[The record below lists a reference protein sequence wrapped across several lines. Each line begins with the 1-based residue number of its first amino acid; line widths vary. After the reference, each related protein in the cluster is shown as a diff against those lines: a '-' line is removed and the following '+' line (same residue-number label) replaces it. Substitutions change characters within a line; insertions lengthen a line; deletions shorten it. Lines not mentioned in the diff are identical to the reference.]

1 MTRQDY
7 SISPPLPV
15 HLHRHPSLTR
25 TGFTKS
31 CILSWDTSSAKLT
44 SVENSHFF
52 CHNKY
57 FVLKISAPGSL
68 CRQDV
73 LLFLT
78 YDSGRPYSERR
89 AYLSVCQLE
98 SSRPGASASNRDRH
112 DHTLPQ
118 SLTHLPCR
126 GILLIFITF
135 GARGRENKWRR
146 NRLSSCRCS
155 LLRSTHV

>member
-1 MTRQDY
+1 MRGMTRQDY

-68 CRQDV
+68 CRQGV

-98 SSRPGASASNRDRH
+98 SSLYWEESSRPGASASNRDRH
-112 DHTLPQ
+112 VAAVTGTSTMLRH
-118 SLTHLPCR
+118 
-126 GILLIFITF
+126 ITNLYYF
-135 GARGRENKWRR
+135 WGPGA
-146 NRLSSCRCS
+146 
-155 LLRSTHV
+155 